1 MCRNFPKFLN
11 YVERTTLNPSK
22 EKIVRSWIDHVLHLN
37 NTTTSKFEYA
47 HGRLTEYL
55 MDSKGDLVRGWD
67 AMDNMLQLQF
77 IEI

>member
-1 MCRNFPKFLN
+1 
-11 YVERTTLNPSK
+11 
-22 EKIVRSWIDHVLHLN
+22 VRSWIDHVLHLN